1 MHNCKATRETLIA
14 LALNP
19 PDRTQSLPAEL
30 EACATCREEYAALR
44 KALRVADQAKQAAL
58 PAESFW
64 PGYHARLR
72 QRLETGSQSK
82 VPSYAFEKRASLR
95 KLLGDLFTSSVRVP
109 VPLAAALL
117 LFLGVSIVLALNSRR
132 PVTASSSNTPPI
144 VLTKTVKVP
153 VPQEKIR
160 ERVVTRIV
168 YRERDRR
175 QSPGAQ
181 ANAIAARRN
190 EPAATSISLVGFK
203 PTNEVKLTIIKGSYR
218 DEK

>member
-1 MHNCKATRETLIA
+1 MHNCKANREALIA

-19 PDRTQSLPAEL
+19 SSQTQSLPAEL
-30 EACATCREEYAALR
+30 ETCATCREEYAALR
-44 KALRVADQAKQAAL
+44 NALRVAGQAKQSAL

-72 QRLETGSQSK
+72 QQLETGSRSG
-82 VPSYAFEKRASLR
+82 VPSYAFEKHPLR
-95 KLLGDLFTSSVRVP
+95 TRLGNLFTSSVRVP

-117 LFLGVSIVLALNSRR
+117 LFLGVSIVVALNSRR
-132 PVTASSSNTPPI
+132 PIDASSSNTPPI
-144 VLTKTVKVP
+144 VLTKTVEVP
-153 VPQEKIR
+153 APEEKIR

-181 ANAIAARRN
+181 ANAIAVRRN
-190 EPAATSISLVGFK
+190 EPAETPISLVGFK
-203 PTNEVKLTIIKGSYR
+203 PTNEAKLTIIKGSYR

>member
-1 MHNCKATRETLIA
+1 MHKCKANREALIA

-30 EACATCREEYAALR
+30 ETCATCREEYAALR
-44 KALRVADQAKQAAL
+44 NTLRITDQAKQSAL

-64 PGYHARLR
+64 PGYHARLK
-72 QRLETGSQSK
+72 QQLDAGSQSED
-82 VPSYAFEKRASLR
+82 PSPVFEKRPR
-95 KLLGDLFTSSVRVP
+95 TRLGNLFMSSVRIP

-117 LFLGVSIVLALNSRR
+117 ILLAVSLVFALNSRR
-132 PVTASSSNTPPI
+132 PIAPPQPI
-144 VLTKTVKVP
+144 VVTKTIEVP
-153 VPQEKIR
+153 VPQETVR
-160 ERVVTRIV
+160 ERVVTRVV

-175 QSPGAQ
+175 QPAR
-181 ANAIAARRN
+181 ANLNTIAARRN
-190 EPAATSISLVGFK
+190 EPAETQISLVGFK

>member
-1 MHNCKATRETLIA
+1 MHNCKANREALIA

-19 PDRTQSLPAEL
+19 SSQTQSLPVEL
-30 EACATCREEYAALR
+30 ETCATCREEYAALR
-44 KALRVADQAKQAAL
+44 NALRVAGQAKQSAL

-72 QRLETGSQSK
+72 QQLETGSRSG
-82 VPSYAFEKRASLR
+82 VPSHAFEKRASLR
-95 KLLGDLFTSSVRVP
+95 TLLGNLFTSSVRVP

-117 LFLGVSIVLALNSRR
+117 VFLGVSIVFALNSRR
-132 PVTASSSNTPPI
+132 PITSSSNTPPM
-144 VLTKTVKVP
+144 VVTKTVEAP

-190 EPAATSISLVGFK
+190 EPAETPISLVGFK
-203 PTNEVKLTIIKGSYR
+203 PTNEAKLTIIKGSYR